1 MLLKGL
7 PISCEIWY
15 SLFILQRVVIH
26 LLFFLML
33 IDSEAD
39 KSKFE
44 IIYTEYRALM
54 FWVAD
59 RVLDDTRDAEDVVQQ
74 SFIKLIGILDKI
86 TEPKC
91 PQTRALVVTITERTA
106 IDLRRAK
113 RRHGVVSLDDET
125 VLVPAR
131 SALDSLPERS
141 AVAEAIA
148 LLPTRSRE
156 LLLLKYDGGWSNRE
170 IAEMLNMSEE
180 NVKKSLQRAKAKL
193 AEALEKTGAL
203 K

>member
-1 MLLKGL
+1 M
-7 PISCEIWY
+7 
-15 SLFILQRVVIH
+15 
-26 LLFFLML
+26 LFFLML

-113 RRHGVVSLDDET
+113 RRHGVIYGI
-125 VLVPAR
+125 R
-131 SALDSLPERS
+131 HGFERRTS
-141 AVAEAIA
+141 
-148 LLPTRSRE
+148 
-156 LLLLKYDGGWSNRE
+156 
-170 IAEMLNMSEE
+170 
-180 NVKKSLQRAKAKL
+180 QRKIRL
-193 AEALEKTGAL
+193 R
-203 K
+203 